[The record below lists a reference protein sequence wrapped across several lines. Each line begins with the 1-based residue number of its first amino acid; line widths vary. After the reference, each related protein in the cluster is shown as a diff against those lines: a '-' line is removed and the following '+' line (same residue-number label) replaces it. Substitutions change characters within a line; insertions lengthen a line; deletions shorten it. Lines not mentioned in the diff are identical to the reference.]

1 MYGAFF
7 EWEQHCARDPF
18 QDSAEGLLLGQAE
31 GLNVGCV
38 AICRNFY
45 NLERISIAL
54 SQYDLA
60 FPGHKS
66 IG

>member
-1 MYGAFF
+1 MAPSLNGSSIV
-7 EWEQHCARDPF
+7 QGIPF
-18 QDSAEGLLLGQAE
+18 RTPPRGFLLGQAE

-38 AICRNFY
+38 AIGRNVY
-45 NLERISIAL
+45 NLERISVAL
-54 SQYDLA
+54 NQYDLA